1 MSQIAARTER
11 TGRARLVGKTGLLA
25 ILWIAACGSNPPA
38 GQPSL
43 GANRDVAPVGAA
55 ALAPTEIQSVE
66 LTDGQPGV
74 QVRVATSG
82 PLVWTSYRDADGNL
96 VVELPNSLPVAT
108 IAGLDLQQGMVE
120 SARLLVEDNADR
132 PLTRLV
138 VRTAEPAEHSVAA
151 EGDRLLVDL
160 VPVGTPFRKTPV
172 HLAVTEEPIGSSELL
187 PRAEGRIASAAA
199 SPLPSAQAPPIGSS
213 PSRVTPAL
221 GGTPDNPLPGPS
233 PSGVPATQL
242 QGVEVTSDGDA
253 TVVWVLGDGEFFY
266 STFPLNNPE
275 RFVVDLSGV
284 VKTAPLSTVPVGTDQ
299 VERVRVAQF
308 KPQPDLVSRVV
319 IDLKEP
325 LAPEIEPGVDGL
337 KLIFR
342 SSGSAAMPASMPAPA
357 PAQEEALSYETEDVG
372 APAAMTTAVPPRVES
387 PAEPLVASLAP
398 TAAPTSRMAASEP
411 EPEPAP
417 AAMAPPPAPRVE
429 PRPEPMPPT
438 QRPDSGV
445 PLFGASPAPATGT
458 PVVGTDT
465 FASRPLGGAA
475 PTWEGEP
482 MVMTLKDADIKDVLR
497 SFARISGLNI
507 VVQPGVSGTVTVE
520 LNNVPWDQAL
530 HTILKTNGLDY
541 QLEGNIMRIAPIA
554 VLRAEAEEQQK
565 LVAAQALSIPL
576 STIIRRVSYATAG
589 DIARVLRAG
598 GGASV
603 MSARGTV
610 VVDDRTNTLIIKELP
625 AVMGTVISVI
635 ENLDIP
641 EPQVSIEARIV
652 ETTKR
657 FTRSLGV
664 QWSFDALAD
673 PEHGNTTGLQFPN
686 NGTAGGGV
694 NLLTGAAN
702 GFLDISLGNVLNTFR
717 LDAALQA
724 AENEGLINI
733 LSAPKITTLNNERA
747 SIQSGLQIPI
757 QTVANNTV
765 SVQFI
770 NATLRL
776 DVVPHVTAAGTVLM
790 DIDIQKR
797 EPQIAFTVAGAANAP
812 IATKDARTRVIV
824 KDGGTAVIGGIY
836 KVSSDQGEDRVP
848 GLSNIPIL
856 KHLFKNR
863 RRVDENEELLIFIT
877 PQVVKL

>member
-11 TGRARLVGKTGLLA
+11 TGRAQLAGKTGLLA
-25 ILWIAACGSNPPA
+25 ILWILACGSNPPA
-38 GQPSL
+38 GQPTL
-43 GANRDVAPVGAA
+43 GPNHDAAPAGAA
-55 ALAPTEIQSVE
+55 VLAPTEIQSVE
-66 LTDGQPGV
+66 LADGEPGV

-120 SARLLVEDNADR
+120 SARLFVEDNADR

-160 VPVGTPFRKTPV
+160 VPVGTPFRKASPR
-172 HLAVTEEPIGSSELL
+172 LAVTAEPIGSSELP
-187 PRAEGRIASAAA
+187 PRAEGRIASVAV
-199 SPLPSAQAPPIGSS
+199 SPLPTAQTPPLGSS
-213 PSRVTPAL
+213 PSRVAPAL

-242 QGVEVTSDGDA
+242 QGVEVTSDGNA

-275 RFVVDLSGV
+275 RFVVDLTGV

-319 IDLKEP
+319 IDLKQP

-342 SSGSAAMPASMPAPA
+342 SSGSPAMRAPMPETAPA
-357 PAQEEALSYETEDVG
+357 PMPAEESFSYETEDVG
-372 APAAMTTAVPPRVES
+372 ASGEMTTTVPPRAES
-387 PAEPLVASLAP
+387 PAEPLVASLSPAEEP
-398 TAAPTSRMAASEP
+398 PARMAEP
-411 EPEPAP
+411 TPAP
-417 AAMAPPPAPRVE
+417 VATSPPPAAPRVE
-429 PRPEPMPPT
+429 PRAEPMPPSK
-438 QRPDSGV
+438 RPESGA

-458 PVVGTDT
+458 PVAGSET
-465 FASRPLGGAA
+465 FASRPLGATT

-507 VVQPGVSGTVTVE
+507 VVQPGVTGTVTVE

-541 QLEGNIMRIAPIA
+541 QLEGNIMRIAPVA
-554 VLRAEAEEQQK
+554 VLRAEAEEQQQ

-576 STIIRRVSYATAG
+576 STIIRRVSYATAA

-673 PEHGNTTGLQFPN
+673 PEHGNTSGLQFPN
-686 NGTAGGGV
+686 NGTANGGV

-747 SIQSGLQIPI
+747 SIQSGLQIPV

-836 KVSSDQGEDRVP
+836 EVSSDQGEDRVP

-877 PQVVKL
+877 PRVVKL